1 MSMMAVG
8 RIPHTLNYAH
18 ACMQSALIEKWKILI
33 CLENIMFFIYNFII
47 FLLSYSYTSRN
58 FQCYAFRIGSHI
70 LKGDI

>member
-33 CLENIMFFIYNFII
+33 CLENIMFFIYHLLYFY
-47 FLLSYSYTSRN
+47 FLIHLRQGISNAMLLELEAT
-58 FQCYAFRIGSHI
+58 F
-70 LKGDI
+70 